1 MPNLSPLLKRIESAR
16 EERGWSKRRLQR
28 EAGLGRMQVYRVLGG
43 DTTRV
48 EHGTIAAMARV
59 LGVDISEGV
68 PPDTRGAV
76 EREIDV
82 RLRALRERLIALTTK
97 ERQLAFSVMEGIK

>member
-1 MPNLSPLLKRIESAR
+1 MANLSPLLKRIEAAR

-28 EAGLGRMQVYRVLGG
+28 EAGVGRMQVYRVLGG
-43 DTTRV
+43 GTTRV

-59 LGVDISEGV
+59 LGVDISEGA
-68 PPDTRGAV
+68 PADTRGVV

-82 RLRALRERLIALTTK
+82 RLRALRERLIALTAR
-97 ERQLAFSVMEGIK
+97 ERALAYKIMEAIE